1 MLKMEASGK
10 LLPMVIQIQ
19 PPSASCPTP
28 PLFLPADPP
37 LAWLLA
43 KSWVR
48 SSDFHVHELQYHLLH
63 THLLAEVI
71 AVATMRCL
79 PGLHPVYKK
88 AYGSHHEP
96 HSLLHDWGPA
106 PKTLAANQSLRAH
119 TALGKGNAWSS
130 MVYPRQRRTLSQ
142 AVPRN
147 PRLGVSNRRPTSFR
161 PPLLP
166 IP

>member
-1 MLKMEASGK
+1 MEASGK

-79 PGLHPVYKK
+79 PGLHPVYKVHPLPSM
-88 AYGSHHEP
+88 SHLPDIPEE
-96 HSLLHDWGPA
+96 
-106 PKTLAANQSLRAH
+106 
-119 TALGKGNAWSS
+119 GNNA
-130 MVYPRQRRTLSQ
+130 TIL
-142 AVPRN
+142 
-147 PRLGVSNRRPTSFR
+147 
-161 PPLLP
+161 
-166 IP
+166 